1 MATSKPKIVGLY
13 GVPGSGKTY
22 LKDELKSSLDENQYA
37 FYDGS
42 EILALV
48 TDGSL
53 DSFKQLPEREKSRL
67 REAAIR
73 KIASQCAQS
82 GKIGVVTGHL
92 MFWAEAEAEPTSI
105 DTPADLETYTHIVYL
120 DVSAERVRKQR
131 REHASRKDRA
141 DDSVKH
147 IKQHMQREMTKLREL
162 CVTNRIF
169 FTSVQEPRSA
179 SDDQPFSL
187 RPAVARLLTEFVAVP
202 AEEIKHVNTAR
213 ALSQLDEQLRA
224 AHATSTPNIM
234 LVLDADKTL
243 GPHDTGKMFW
253 DTLPNNK
260 DPLNDMFKP
269 TNFGYS
275 DAAFQQAM
283 LYYEQYSPETF
294 LQTCKKVAKTV
305 SLYKEVETLLKKAA
319 SCNNVGVVVVTC
331 GLRRVWELVL
341 QRDELTRDIVVI
353 GGGQLDNGY
362 FVSPD
367 VKAAIVQRLQ
377 QHYHTHVIAIGDSPL
392 DIKMLQ
398 EADESLVV
406 VGAPNLRSRSMEA
419 VLTSEVAAEKL
430 DRGFRQVLLP
440 NNGNKLQVKDL
451 QVGTLAQLHL
461 STPQHW
467 SLELHNAGDKNAA
480 KILMSA
486 TRDATV
492 SGRALQ
498 EAHRKIGW
506 YLATQYLPDLIGLE
520 SFKMSHVQGGYTA
533 GHRLHNEN
541 KTTIIALMRGG
552 EPMAFGVHD
561 AFPQAKFLHA
571 SQPSDIKLGH
581 IQGQEN
587 IIVVDSVINS
597 GKSIAD
603 HVNHIRTFNLPAR
616 IVIIAGVVQEQ
627 AIQKETG
634 GLTQALLGY
643 GRLSIVA
650 LRTSANKYTGRG
662 GTDTGN
668 RLFNTTNLD

>member
-1 MATSKPKIVGLY
+1 MATNKPKIVGLY
-13 GVPGSGKTY
+13 GVPGCGKTY
-22 LKDELKSSLDENQYA
+22 LKDELKFSLDESQYV

-73 KIASQCAQS
+73 RIASQCAQS

-92 MFWAEAEAEPTSI
+92 MFWAEAEAEPISI

-131 REHASRKDRA
+131 LGHVSRKDRA
-141 DDSVKH
+141 DDSGKH

-179 SDDQPFSL
+179 SDDQSFSL
-187 RPAVARLLTEFVAVP
+187 QPDVARLLANFVAVSR
-202 AEEIKHVNTAR
+202 EEIKDVNTTR
-213 ALSQLDEQLRA
+213 ALSKLDEHLRA

-243 GPHDTGKMFW
+243 GPATR
-253 DTLPNNK
+253 
-260 DPLNDMFKP
+260 
-269 TNFGYS
+269 
-275 DAAFQQAM
+275 AM
-283 LYYEQYSPETF
+283 LYYEQHSLEAF
-294 LQTCKKVAKTV
+294 SQTCKKAAKKV
-305 SLYKEVETLLKKAA
+305 SLYKEVETLLKKAV

-367 VKAAIVQRLQ
+367 VKAAVVQWLQ

-398 EADESLVV
+398 EADQSLVI
-406 VGAPNLRSRSMEA
+406 VGAPNLRSKSMEP
-419 VLTSEVAAEKL
+419 VLDASIAKEKL
-430 DRGFRQVLLP
+430 CRDFRQVLLP
-440 NNGNKLQVKDL
+440 NSVRGLQIPAL
-451 QVGTLAQLHL
+451 QVGMLAQLHL

-467 SLELHNAGDKNAA
+467 SLELHSAGDKNAA
-480 KILMSA
+480 RILMSA

-492 SGRALQ
+492 SGRTLQ

-506 YLATQYLPDLIGLE
+506 YLATEYLPDLIGLE

-533 GHRLHNEN
+533 GHRLHHEN

-561 AFPQAKFLHA
+561 AFPEAKFLHA
-571 SQPSDIKLGH
+571 SQPSDIRLGH
-581 IQGQEN
+581 VQGQEN

-603 HVNHIRTFNLPAR
+603 HVNHIRTFNVPAR

-643 GRLSIVA
+643 GRFSIVA